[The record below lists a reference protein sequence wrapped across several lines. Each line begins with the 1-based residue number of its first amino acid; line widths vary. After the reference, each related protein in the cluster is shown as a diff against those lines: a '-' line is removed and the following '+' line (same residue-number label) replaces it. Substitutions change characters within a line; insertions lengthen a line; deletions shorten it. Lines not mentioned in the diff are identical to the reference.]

1 MGRSYSWIDQGLKPF
16 TQNLRREVTE
26 EDIVK
31 LTEIR
36 IKRISKFDL
45 DKAKQHIDSIEDK
58 LAKVNHNI
66 ANLIPFAIDYFKR
79 LKDYGKG
86 RERKSEIKIFDDI
99 VH

>member
-1 MGRSYSWIDQGLKPF
+1 MEGLKPF

-45 DKAKQHIDSIEDK
+45 DKAKQHSDSIEDK

-66 ANLIPFAIDYFKR
+66 ANLIPFAIDYFKGSR
-79 LKDYGKG
+79 IMVKEENENQRSKYSMILFT
-86 RERKSEIKIFDDI
+86 R
-99 VH
+99 